1 MCRGTPCRLSWI
13 ALALIAFA
21 LRIHR
26 LDAQSLWYDEGVTA
40 MVAQYDLGALTRWTA
55 DDIQPPLY
63 YYVVAG
69 WGRLAGWSEW
79 SLRFPSVLFGVLLVV
94 LLMALVHRLGRPPSQ
109 ALVAGLLAA
118 LHPLWLYYSQEARM
132 YMQLLAL
139 GVAAALLLERGF
151 RLGDGPGTG
160 PGGSRRVQWAFVL
173 VGAAAAYTHYFA
185 FFLLLALLPGFLLR
199 HHRQV
204 RTAPW
209 AWLRPLL
216 WAYLAILLL
225 YLPWTGVLL
234 TQLRVDASY
243 WEGPLKLW
251 EALRHVATRFTSG
264 ETVLEP
270 QAVALLGLL
279 HGPVTLLALLRA
291 LGSRERRPVAIYALV
306 WLGLPVL
313 AILALAA
320 TTPKFNP
327 RYAMVALPGLILLW
341 SLGLD
346 GLVPARGPRPSTV
359 RLAWHIADEREPL
372 PAREPRAS
380 ASPRPLLRLLGLL
393 PLLALLGAF
402 LHADRNW
409 FVDPAFTKD
418 QWRELAAYVRAQRSP
433 DEAVVLVSGHAWP
446 IWRYYAPDIPALRLP
461 ELEILDVN
469 AVLDFDNTGPELA
482 TGLAQSRGA
491 WLVTWQDEVVDPMGV
506 VPLQLELAGREEP
519 VAAAFWGL
527 RLRRFTDLDPQ
538 AFAPEP
544 PIQVPSRVRFG
555 PDLSLLGHR
564 VMANGDLLLF
574 WRLDAPT
581 DADYRRALEARTPDG
596 FLYHRAEDT
605 RLSAYTY
612 PTFRWKAGQTT
623 VARIP
628 GRDWAGDAAAPGR
641 YTVQIRVYD
650 PAEDLAG
657 LDAFDPD
664 GRPLGKQTSLEVR
677 LPVALPA
684 PPDGDP
690 TQTWH
695 PLAPGLYVDAHLGV
709 EQASPGA
716 RIPLEIRWYATRDTL
731 VRHWFW
737 ILSDPSSPSQRRNV
751 PLDVWLPLDLMLP
764 GEGVVRTV
772 QSIQLPP
779 GSLAGDL
786 GLLVG
791 LPEVPERA
799 LVLPIRVVGPAVV
812 DPPPVPWPL
821 GARFGDRLRLVGIGS
836 LAPSD
841 LAAYFLPTGSVPLE
855 LVWQSE
861 ALLAADLNVT
871 VQWLGPD
878 GRPAAQRDEPLA
890 RRGDPWPARQV
901 VRQDLVVPVPTRPGT
916 YTLILAVYDPNTPG
930 LPRLP
935 LADNRDAL
943 VLGTWTIDG
952 SH

>member
-1 MCRGTPCRLSWI
+1 MCRGTPCRLVGI
-13 ALALIAFA
+13 ALILAAFA
-21 LRIHR
+21 LRLHR

-40 MVAQYDLGALTRWTA
+40 TVAQYDLGTLTRWTA
-55 DDIQPPLY
+55 NDIQPPLY

-94 LLMALVHRLGRPPSQ
+94 LLVALAHRLGRPPSQ
-109 ALVAGLLAA
+109 ALAAGLLAA

-151 RLGDGPGTG
+151 GLGAGSGTG
-160 PGGSRRVQWAFVL
+160 PGGSWKARWAFVL
-173 VGAAAAYTHYFA
+173 AGAAAAYTHYFA
-185 FFLLLALLPGFLLR
+185 FFLLLALVPGFLLR
-199 HHRQV
+199 HRGPI
-204 RTAPW
+204 RAAPW

-216 WAYLAILLL
+216 GAFLAILLL
-225 YLPWTGVLL
+225 YLPWVGVLL
-234 TQLRVDASY
+234 TQLQVDTSY

-264 ETVLEP
+264 ETVREP
-270 QAVALLGLL
+270 QAVVLLGAL

-291 LGSRERRPVAIYALV
+291 LGSRERRPAALYALL

-341 SLGLD
+341 SLGLVD
-346 GLVPARGPRPSTV
+346 LLPPRGLRPPSV
-359 RLAWHIADEREPL
+359 RLAWHMADEQEPL
-372 PAREPRAS
+372 PTREEPLAP
-380 ASPRPLLRLLGLL
+380 SPSHPLLRFLGLL

-446 IWRYYAPDIPALRLP
+446 VWRYYAPDIPALRLP
-461 ELEILDVN
+461 PLEILDVN
-469 AVLDFDNTGPELA
+469 AVLDFDNTGPALA
-482 TGLAQSRGA
+482 AGLAESRGA
-491 WLVTWQDEVVDPMGV
+491 WLVAWQDEVVDPMGV
-506 VPLQLELAGREEP
+506 VPLQLELAGQEEP

-527 RLRRFTDLDPQ
+527 RLRRFTGLDPQ
-538 AFAPEP
+538 AFAAEP
-544 PIQVPSRVRFG
+544 PVQVPDRIRFG
-555 PDLSLLGHR
+555 SDLSLLGHR

-581 DADYRRALEARTPDG
+581 WADYRRALETRTPDG
-596 FLYHRAEDT
+596 FLYHRAQDG

-628 GRDWAGDAAAPGR
+628 GQDWAGEAAAPGR
-641 YTVQIRVYD
+641 YTVQIQVYD
-650 PAEDLAG
+650 PTEDLAG
-657 LDAFDPD
+657 LDVFDRN
-664 GRPLGKQTSLEVR
+664 GRPLGKQASLAVR
-677 LPVALPA
+677 LSVALPA
-684 PPDGDP
+684 PPDQDP

-695 PLAPGLYVDAHLGV
+695 PLTSNIYVDARLGV
-709 EQASPGA
+709 EQAAPGA
-716 RIPLEIRWYATRDTL
+716 RLPLEIRWYAPQDTL

-737 ILSDPSSPSQRRNV
+737 TLQELSARPESV
-751 PLDVWLPLDLMLP
+751 PLSAWQPLDLRLP
-764 GEGVVRTV
+764 GGGVVRTV
-772 QSIQLPP
+772 QAIQLPP
-779 GSLAGDL
+779 DAPAGELAL
-786 GLLVG
+786 RVG
-791 LPEVPERA
+791 LPEVPETA
-799 LVLPIRVVGPAVV
+799 LTLPLRLVGPVAQ

-821 GARFGDRLRLVGIGS
+821 EVRFGDRLLLVGIGS

-841 LAAYFLPTGSVPLE
+841 LAADPLPPGPISLE
-855 LVWQSE
+855 LVWQSQ

-878 GRPAAQRDEPLA
+878 GRPAAQRDAPLT
-890 RRGDPWPARQV
+890 RREDPWPARQV
-901 VRQDLVVPVPTRPGT
+901 VRQDVAVPVPPRPGT
-916 YTLILAVYDPNTPG
+916 YTLILAVYDPYTPG

-935 LADNRDAL
+935 LADGRDAL
-943 VLGTWTIDG
+943 VLGRWTVDR